1 VAREVGQRQFNLR
14 KDIVRV
20 RSAAPADAA
29 AIARLS
35 GQLGYPVAVQSLV
48 SRLQRLLASEDQA
61 VYVATDPNGEV
72 VGWIHGAEQL
82 LVESGARCEI
92 LGLVVDEV
100 LRRSGIGR
108 QLVAAAEQWALG
120 RGLSEVSVRSAV
132 SRTESHPF
140 YEQLGYERVKSQHVY
155 RKRLAAA
162 GAA

>member
-1 VAREVGQRQFNLR
+1 LALGT
-14 KDIVRV
+14 IVRV

-35 GQLGYPVAVQSLV
+35 AQLGYPAAVPALAT
-48 SRLQRLLASEDQA
+48 RLQRLLASEDQA
-61 VYVATDPNGEV
+61 VYVAADPSGEV

-92 LGLVVDEV
+92 LGLVVDEIV
-100 LRRSGIGR
+100 RRSGIGR
-108 QLVAAAEQWALG
+108 QLVAAAEEWALT

-132 SRTESHPF
+132 SRAESHPF

-155 RKRLAAA
+155 RKRLPAA

>member
-1 VAREVGQRQFNLR
+1 MG
-14 KDIVRV
+14 V
-20 RSAAPADAA
+20 RSAVPADAA

-35 GQLGYPVAVQSLV
+35 GQLGYPVAVQSLAT
-48 SRLQRLLASEDQA
+48 RLQRLLASEDQA
-61 VYVATDPNGEV
+61 VYVATDANAVV

-100 LRRSGIGR
+100 VRRSGIGR
-108 QLVAAAEQWALG
+108 QLVEAAERWALG
-120 RGLSEVSVRSAV
+120 RGLTEVSVRSAV
-132 SRTESHPF
+132 SRAESHPF

>member
-1 VAREVGQRQFNLR
+1 M
-14 KDIVRV
+14 RV
-20 RSAAPADAA
+20 RSATPADAA

-35 GQLGYPVAVQSLV
+35 GQLGYPVAVQSLAP
-48 SRLQRLLASEDQA
+48 RLQCLLASKDQA
-61 VYVATDPNGEV
+61 VFVATAAESEV

-92 LGLVVDEV
+92 LGLVVDESV
-100 LRRSGIGR
+100 RRGGIGR
-108 QLVAAAEQWALG
+108 RLVQAAEQWAVA

-132 SRTESHPF
+132 ARAESHPF
-140 YEQLGYERVKSQHVY
+140 YQQLGYERVKSQHVY